1 MPKYQY
7 SVIVGLLLS
16 DGSLFYAASHTKS
29 ARLSFEQSYG
39 HIGYLLYVFSILSH
53 YCSVHPYHR
62 FRSRSKSD
70 DKQHHSVCLTSRGLS
85 CFSELYSIFYI
96 NKVKIIPEN
105 IYELLTPV
113 ALAYGIQG
121 DGQPASNGLRL
132 CTDSYSVQEV
142 VKLMNVLI
150 LKYRLVCTLHMQ
162 GGKPRIY
169 ISAKSMSLLSSIVK
183 PFMCESMLYKLRLGE
198 KTYKLKDI
206 KPKEQKRHYS
216 IISNKES
223 TSSLIS
229 LNPGG
234 VKSSGGFSS
243 VLRKVYIIGV
253 RSISNENLYIKDLG
267 SYLAGLFEG
276 DGHISISKPGSKV
289 QNLSLSIT
297 FHLKELPLAERLKD
311 TIGFG

>member
-113 ALAYGIQG
+113 ALA
-121 DGQPASNGLRL
+121 
-132 CTDSYSVQEV
+132 
-142 VKLMNVLI
+142 
-150 LKYRLVCTLHMQ
+150 H
-162 GGKPRIY
+162 
-169 ISAKSMSLLSSIVK
+169 
-183 PFMCESMLYKLRLGE
+183 
-198 KTYKLKDI
+198 
-206 KPKEQKRHYS
+206 
-216 IISNKES
+216 
-223 TSSLIS
+223 
-229 LNPGG
+229 
-234 VKSSGGFSS
+234 
-243 VLRKVYIIGV
+243 
-253 RSISNENLYIKDLG
+253 
-267 SYLAGLFEG
+267 
-276 DGHISISKPGSKV
+276 
-289 QNLSLSIT
+289 
-297 FHLKELPLAERLKD
+297 
-311 TIGFG
+311 